1 MGSDV
6 VAFDGGGT
14 AGVPSTGQVQ
24 VVSALP
30 SNMLFTDMIKKSLG
44 GGASLRA
51 LVPLAGQVVISGN
64 ALSGR
69 VGSGSGSGSRS
80 RVLLLFLGGC
90 RHFGL
95 C

>member
-30 SNMLFTDMIKKSLG
+30 SNMLLTDMILC
-44 GGASLRA
+44 
-51 LVPLAGQVVISGN
+51 
-64 ALSGR
+64 
-69 VGSGSGSGSRS
+69 GS
-80 RVLLLFLGGC
+80 
-90 RHFGL
+90 
-95 C
+95 